1 MALEE
6 FTGDLRNGPVELPC
20 HTQRLATQRNAIS
33 SRKISF
39 STAGNDVSI
48 NFEISNRSRSARKVI
63 GVTIPLETTG
73 EYPRRTRKSSTRLR
87 NQSQRA
93 WRTRREESRERR
105 EERREIVDARYGTWL
120 AFLSPAVRSSP
131 ASKLES

>member
-20 HTQRLATQRNAIS
+20 HTQRLATQRNAMEENHS
-33 SRKISF
+33 Q
-39 STAGNDVSI
+39 GNCDDYVVDVSI
-48 NFEISNRSRSARKVI
+48 SISKYQTRFCSGRKVI
-63 GVTIPLETTG
+63 GVTIPAKRPD

-87 NQSQRA
+87 NQYQRA
-93 WRTRREESRERR
+93 WQTRREESGCAERDKR
-105 EERREIVDARYGTWL
+105 SSTL

-131 ASKLES
+131 ASELES